1 MVKGAVQKNIS
12 LVLPWTKRAIS
23 RKSEQMKCPFCSTL
37 DTKVLDSRTSEEGL
51 VVRRRRKC
59 EVCQKR
65 FTTFETVELSMPM
78 VIKRDGRRETFDREK
93 IKNGIEKACQK
104 RPVSQAQIDRIISNI
119 EKAIL
124 DVSDKEIG
132 AQEIGQL
139 VMMYLRH
146 LDPVA
151 YVRFASVYRKFQ
163 DVAEFVNDLK
173 SDEASQYKIKDEPKE
188 IWSE

>member
-1 MVKGAVQKNIS
+1 
-12 LVLPWTKRAIS
+12 
-23 RKSEQMKCPFCSTL
+23 MKCPFCSIP

-59 EVCQKR
+59 EACQKR

-78 VIKRDGRRETFDREK
+78 VIKRDTRREAYDREK

-104 RPVSQAQIDRIISNI
+104 RPVSQAQVERIITNI

-124 DVSDKEIG
+124 DVSDKEIR

-163 DVAEFVNDLK
+163 DVDEFVNELRH
-173 SDEASQYKIKDEPKE
+173 DEVSHFKINKE
-188 IWSE
+188 TEEKEVWRE